1 MKTATDYLKLVFKVH
16 SISSSSL
23 AMLESIS
30 GRGAAETVAECG
42 YFKIY
47 TINI

>member
-23 AMLESIS
+23 AMLEPFLEEALLKLWQNVVTLISIL
-30 GRGAAETVAECG
+30 
-42 YFKIY
+42 
-47 TINI
+47 